1 MNPIPLLLGGVIAA
15 IAAVASK
22 KSSASSGNYE
32 LDPSMPAALQSQV
45 LGALANEKDP
55 NRLMALSQQMA
66 AQGYP
71 LAATALATG
80 AAQLNV
86 APQPAQPGRQM
97 PPPGVIPQPSPTV
110 PTLDMS
116 IDPQTAAAVLQALAT
131 ETDPQKLAQ
140 FSASLQGKFP
150 IAAALLQA
158 KATALGFIP
167 GVQPSAPPAPAP
179 SVYVPPYVPP
189 PPAPPPAPRP
199 APSPAVVPPA
209 PPGTLITF
217 TAGELAPRA
226 SLHQMMTADE
236 WEQTLILLN
245 DWLNANAADP
255 KINFVDLS
263 WFRDQADDLSDSG
276 NFDLALEAM
285 YSLQYQNGA
294 YFGDPS
300 LGEVGIPDAQTLGTL
315 FAWAQK
321 NPGSNTAN
329 MSVLGPFMNGLLA
342 ALRKQGGTNVA
353 GVRTGWK
360 SSGRYLPAKM
370 AMRRIG

>member
-22 KSSASSGNYE
+22 KSSASGGHYE

-45 LGALANEKDP
+45 LGALANEQDP
-55 NRLMALSQQMA
+55 NKLMALSQQMA

-71 LAATALATG
+71 LAATALATR

-86 APQPAQPGRQM
+86 APHPAQPGRQM
-97 PPPGVIPQPSPTV
+97 PPPGVIAQPSPTI
-110 PTLDMS
+110 PTLDQS

-167 GVQPSAPPAPAP
+167 GVQPSPAP
-179 SVYVPPYVPP
+179 VPMQPAVYVPP
-189 PPAPPPAPRP
+189 PPAPPPAPAP
-199 APSPAVVPPA
+199 HPSPAVVPPA
-209 PPGTLITF
+209 PPGTLVTF
-217 TAGELAPRA
+217 TPAQLAQGVSIRPE
-226 SLHQMMTADE
+226 MTADE
-236 WEQTLILLN
+236 WYQTTVMLN
-245 DWLNANAADP
+245 DFLNENAADP
-255 KINFVDLS
+255 RINFIDLS
-263 WFRDQADDLSDSG
+263 WFRDQADDLQDAG
-276 NFDLALEAM
+276 NLQLATEAM
-285 YSLQYQNGA
+285 YSLQFQNGKL
-294 YFGDPS
+294 FGSPS
-300 LGEVGIPDAQTLGTL
+300 NAVMGIYDAPMIGTL
-315 FAWAQK
+315 YAWGQA
-321 NPGSNTAN
+321 NPNQSGSAN
-329 MSVLGPFMNGLLA
+329 MNVLGPFSKGLLA

-353 GVRTGWK
+353 GMRVGWR
-360 SSGRYLPAKM
+360 SASRVLPPKM